1 MLRKF
6 CNYLAVIALSVA
18 VTGSTVLA
26 NPSVGKNKGGY
37 KTVTV
42 ENDKDF
48 HLYREYL
55 RSNGGKHSYTVRVE
69 AGKEVKIKINASNK
83 VSLKIQAPD
92 GQFNS
97 PEAEK
102 FYEIKLSNAGEYVI
116 ELESLFVS
124 QYAMEVWN
132 K

>member
-1 MLRKF
+1 MLRKI
-6 CNYLAVIALSVA
+6 CNYLAVIALTVGVA
-18 VTGSTVLA
+18 GSSVLA
-26 NPSVGKNKGGY
+26 NPSVGKNKGY
-37 KTVTV
+37 KSVTV

-55 RSNGGKHSYTVRVE
+55 RSNGGKHSYTVKVE
-69 AGKEVKIKINASNK
+69 AGREVKIKINASNS

-97 PEAEK
+97 KQTEK
-102 FYEIKLSNAGEYVI
+102 FFEIKLSNAGEYVI

-124 QYAMEVWN
+124 QYSMEVRSR
-132 K
+132 

>member
-1 MLRKF
+1 MLRKI

-18 VTGSTVLA
+18 VTGSSVLA

-48 HLYREYL
+48 HLYKEFL
-55 RSNGGKHSYTVRVE
+55 ASGGKHAYTVKVE
-69 AGKEVKIKINASNK
+69 AGKELKIKVKSSNN

-97 PEAEK
+97 PDAEK
-102 FYEIKLSNAGEYVI
+102 FFEINLATEGEYVI

-124 QYAMEVWN
+124 QYSMEVSSR
-132 K
+132 

>member
-1 MLRKF
+1 MLRKI

-26 NPSVGKNKGGY
+26 NPSVGKNKGAS

-48 HLYREYL
+48 HLYKEFIA
-55 RSNGGKHSYTVRVE
+55 SGGKHAYTVKVE
-69 AGKEVKIKINASNK
+69 AGKQVNIKVKASNN
-83 VSLKIQAPD
+83 VLLKIQAPD
-92 GQFNS
+92 GYFNS
-97 PEAEK
+97 PDAEK
-102 FYEIKLSNAGEYVI
+102 FFEIKLANAGEYVI
-116 ELESLFVS
+116 ELESLYVS
-124 QYAMEVWN
+124 QYSIEVLS

>member
-1 MLRKF
+1 MLRKI
-6 CNYLAVIALSVA
+6 CNYLAVIALSISVA
-18 VTGSTVLA
+18 GGSVLA

-48 HLYREYL
+48 HLYKEFL
-55 RSNGGKHSYTVRVE
+55 RSGGKHAYTIKVE
-69 AGKEVKIKINASNK
+69 AGKAVTIKVKASNN

-97 PEAEK
+97 DEAEK
-102 FYEIKLSNAGEYVI
+102 FFEIKLANAGEYVV

-124 QYAMEVWN
+124 QYSMEISS